1 MVCFKLIND
10 SEVVLTVLA
19 IKQQLITIYIWII
32 FDYSKKRLFKK
43 NKLVSRS
50 SWLFSL
56 CFYL

>member
-32 FDYSKKRLFKK
+32 FDYSKKRLF
-43 NKLVSRS
+43 
-50 SWLFSL
+50 
-56 CFYL
+56 